1 MFFLYRERPPPLR
14 EEPPD
19 ALELPEEKLPLLRPL
34 EMELELRLE
43 LELLREDLD
52 TLDDEDDWR
61 EEEDEVLTFLPDE
74 LVWRELGAYVDED
87 DVEERRVLG
96 L

>member
-1 MFFLYRERPPPLR
+1 MLLFLYRERPPPLR
-14 EEPPD
+14 DEPLD

-52 TLDDEDDWR
+52 TLGDDED
-61 EEEDEVLTFLPDE
+61 
-74 LVWRELGAYVDED
+74 
-87 DVEERRVLG
+87 
-96 L
+96 